1 MQFSFFRLLV
11 FSIAVALLIAQPV
24 SAQVIEIPDPN
35 LEKAIREEL
44 KLPDNTSITQQDMS
58 ELVEIGAWGAG
69 ITDLTGLEYA
79 THLVIA
85 SFVGNQIQD
94 LRPLAELTHLGVL
107 ALEGNPVSD
116 ITPLAKLTNL
126 KSLRLSGDPPIRDI
140 TPLANLTRLETLKLA
155 NQAIPDISPLANLT
169 NLVNLNLYGNQIM
182 DITPLIGLENLE
194 KLYLAGNPIKDFT
207 PLAALEGVEL
217 DIEVDFSQLDLLNLV
232 VAVPDTNLEQAIRNA
247 LSLPET
253 ERLTRRQMLKL
264 IELNAQ
270 GRGITDLT
278 GLEYALDLLLLRLC
292 DNQIHDLR
300 PLEGLVQLDT
310 LTLCNNLLSDISPL
324 ASLTQLRALDL
335 SDNMIADIAPLFN
348 LTLLEEL
355 GLERNGITDITPLI
369 RLKTLRTLRLAD
381 NPIVDFTPLLEL
393 ERTELDIEVDTS
405 QLDPLNLVV
414 YIPDPNLKRA
424 IREALQLPNNTPI
437 TQQKMSELAEI
448 SAWGAGITDLTG
460 LEYATSLRLASLV
473 GNQVEDLQ
481 PLAGL
486 IQLKTLALEGN
497 PVSDIS
503 PLANL
508 TNLKQLR
515 LAGNQRISDISL
527 IANFIQLEALTL
539 VNLAISDIMPLANLT
554 NLTYLN
560 LGGNDIIDYS
570 PLANL
575 VNLQELW
582 IYENPGTDFTPLQ
595 GLNLTKFRY
604 DEVCDIPSPSP
615 PVRERIQN
623 RTFPS
628 IIQAGFGIIGL
639 EHLTREQRVVL
650 HDLQWSPSF
659 DHAIGWDT
667 TPTEPTY
674 GLATSLGGDLLR
686 AHEARQRRLNQN
698 PNMVFIRSLEYHI
711 GWEDHFPPDSDFW
724 LRDGNGQIIRKHNG
738 HPFFNFL
745 KPEVQNLIAQ
755 RIIGIDRCGLY
766 DGVFFDGFG
775 SNGAGF
781 VGRSRFPYTDEEMT
795 QAMLNVFRQARKHI
809 REDFL
814 IIVNAGALKLT
825 RFTEFING
833 ALMEIGEDHPGGY
846 THATLKRVD
855 NALSWNEE
863 NLREPR
869 VNCLYGEAITIEPL
883 DGPNNLRWM
892 RVFTTMSLTHS
903 DGYTQYVTDTKIGHS
918 DHLWYDFWEADLGQ
932 PVGIKAQQPPDIEGL
947 FIREFT
953 NGWAVYN
960 RSGAAQS
967 ITLPTSTIP
976 VSDRGNNA
984 ASLTHNLPDLDGEI
998 YLKAKNPADVNGDW
1012 EVNVLDLVQIAN
1024 GFGKSAPD
1032 PNGDGVVNILDL
1044 VFVALQFSQ

>member
-1 MQFSFFRLLV
+1 M
-11 FSIAVALLIAQPV
+11 
-24 SAQVIEIPDPN
+24 
-35 LEKAIREEL
+35 
-44 KLPDNTSITQQDMS
+44 
-58 ELVEIGAWGAG
+58 
-69 ITDLTGLEYA
+69 
-79 THLVIA
+79 
-85 SFVGNQIQD
+85 
-94 LRPLAELTHLGVL
+94 
-107 ALEGNPVSD
+107 
-116 ITPLAKLTNL
+116 
-126 KSLRLSGDPPIRDI
+126 
-140 TPLANLTRLETLKLA
+140 
-155 NQAIPDISPLANLT
+155 
-169 NLVNLNLYGNQIM
+169 
-182 DITPLIGLENLE
+182 
-194 KLYLAGNPIKDFT
+194 
-207 PLAALEGVEL
+207 
-217 DIEVDFSQLDLLNLV
+217 
-232 VAVPDTNLEQAIRNA
+232 VAVPDRNLEGAIRNA

-253 ERLTRRQMLKL
+253 ERLTRRQMLRL
-264 IELNAQ
+264 LELDAQ
-270 GRGITDLT
+270 NSGIVDLT
-278 GLEYALDLLLLRLC
+278 GIEYAIELQQLLLC

-300 PLEGLVQLDT
+300 SLEGLTRLET
-310 LTLCNNLLSDISPL
+310 LTLCANMLNDISPL
-324 ASLTQLRALDL
+324 ASLTQLRVLDL
-335 SDNMIADIAPLFN
+335 SNNMIADIAPLFN

-369 RLKTLRTLRLAD
+369 RLKALKTLRLAD
-381 NPIVDFTPLLEL
+381 NPIADFTPLLEL

-473 GNQVEDLQ
+473 GNQIEDLR

-508 TNLKQLR
+508 TNLKALR
-515 LAGNQRISDISL
+515 LAGRRISDISL
-527 IANFIQLEALTL
+527 LANFTRLEALTL
-539 VNLAISDIMPLANLT
+539 VNLAISDITPLANLT

-560 LGGNDIIDYS
+560 LEGNDIIDYS

-575 VNLQELW
+575 INLKELW

-595 GLNLTKFRY
+595 RLNLTEFRY
-604 DEVCDIPSPSP
+604 DEVCDIPPLLP
-615 PVRERIQN
+615 PVRERINN

-628 IIQAGFGIIGL
+628 IVQAGFGIIGL
-639 EHLTREQRVVL
+639 DHLTREQRVVL
-650 HDLQWSPSF
+650 HDIHIGPSF

-674 GLATSLGGDLLR
+674 GLATSLGGDLPR

-698 PNMVFIRSLEYHI
+698 PNMVFIRGLEYHI
-711 GWEDHFPPDSDFW
+711 GWDDHFPPDSDFW
-724 LRDGNGQIIRKHNG
+724 LRDENGQIIRKHTG

-755 RIIGIDRCGLY
+755 RIIAIDRCGLY

-781 VGRSRFPYTDEEMT
+781 VGRSHFPYTDEEMT
-795 QAMLNVFRQARKHI
+795 QAMLNVFRQARKHV

-814 IIVNAGALKLT
+814 IIVNALALKLT

-833 ALMEIGEDHPGGY
+833 SLMEIGEDHASGY
-846 THATLKRVD
+846 THATLKRVE
-855 NALSWNEE
+855 NTLSWNEE

-903 DGYTQYVTDTKIGHS
+903 DGYTQYVTDTKLATVITCGTIFGTLISVNLSGPKHSSPKILRVCLSANSQTAGLPTIGVGS
-918 DHLWYDFWEADLGQ
+918 PKQSRCPHLLLPSPTGEITPRLRLTSSPTSMAKYTSK
-932 PVGIKAQQPPDIEGL
+932 PK
-947 FIREFT
+947 
-953 NGWAVYN
+953 
-960 RSGAAQS
+960 
-967 ITLPTSTIP
+967 TLPMSMAIGWSTSWTWCKSPTTSVKPLRQIP
-976 VSDRGNNA
+976 TAMGS
-984 ASLTHNLPDLDGEI
+984 
-998 YLKAKNPADVNGDW
+998 
-1012 EVNVLDLVQIAN
+1012 
-1024 GFGKSAPD
+1024 
-1032 PNGDGVVNILDL
+1032 VNILDL
-1044 VFVALQFSQ
+1044 VFVAQQFIE